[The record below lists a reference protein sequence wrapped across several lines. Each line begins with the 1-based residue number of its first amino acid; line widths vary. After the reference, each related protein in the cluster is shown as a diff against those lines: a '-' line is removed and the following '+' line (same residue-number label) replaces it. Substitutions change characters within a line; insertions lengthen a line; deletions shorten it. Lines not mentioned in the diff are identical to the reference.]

1 MLAPN
6 TLKVEEKGRM
16 DNGTFECRH
25 NTNSWW
31 KPCFL
36 LKVQI
41 IETHHL
47 KAIINAHFLTSITCS
62 RRSHA
67 LTNTRF
73 MAIWAWMV
81 A

>member
-36 LKVQI
+36 LNVQI
-41 IETHHL
+41 IETHTPQGNHQ
-47 KAIINAHFLTSITCS
+47 
-62 RRSHA
+62 
-67 LTNTRF
+67 F
-73 MAIWAWMV
+73 MATWAWMV